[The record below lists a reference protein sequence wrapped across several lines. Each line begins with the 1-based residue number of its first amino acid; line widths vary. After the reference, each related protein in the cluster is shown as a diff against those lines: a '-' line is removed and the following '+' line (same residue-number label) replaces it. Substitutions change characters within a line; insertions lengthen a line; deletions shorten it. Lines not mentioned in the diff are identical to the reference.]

1 MLFVSLLGLLIAQG
15 CTAVGPS
22 TESAFRQETKE
33 DTALLP
39 TEPLLRLETGMH
51 TATIRHIATDRD
63 GRWLATAS
71 EDKTVRIWDATTG
84 RLVQVLRPPIGEH
97 QEGRLFAVAL
107 SPDGEWVAASGWT
120 SADGRSNYVYIFRR
134 QTGTLVKA
142 IPGHSRLIFN
152 LAWSPDGRFLAATLG
167 GRCPACLSRR
177 NLRPDWHNT

>member
-1 MLFVSLLGLLIAQG
+1 MVQRLRAFVSLLGLLIAQG

-22 TESAFRQETKE
+22 TESAFRPDTKE

-51 TATIRHIATDRD
+51 TAAIRHIATDRD

-71 EDKTVRIWDATTG
+71 EDKAVRIWDAATG

-107 SPDGEWVAASGWT
+107 
-120 SADGRSNYVYIFRR
+120 
-134 QTGTLVKA
+134 
-142 IPGHSRLIFN
+142 
-152 LAWSPDGRFLAATLG
+152 
-167 GRCPACLSRR
+167 
-177 NLRPDWHNT
+177 